1 MARKNIVVERLERL
15 SPRDY
20 QITAIDRMR
29 HEMRDG
35 LRPQDVEDIESV
47 PEEERAG
54 SKSVLLA
61 DDLGLGKTLMI
72 TEIIRKLKPQKTGL
86 RILWIGPNVTHL
98 QVKKTLLRQ
107 FPSLP
112 DDKVRLV
119 GPHGSTGTKYDSET
133 WRRMTKK
140 EPGIFLIG
148 PEHMAGKLGYEVTES
163 GEKRKW
169 SPTQVNIR
177 KGMKDGRIPPWN
189 LTGTWDL
196 IVFDEVHRARNRKDA
211 LIGRTLRLIKS
222 VHKIGAS
229 ATPAG
234 NQEEDLWFI
243 LNWLWPKL
251 FSSYWDWAKRHFQIE
266 VDEYGWDRVNQ
277 CAKTRDVIGEI
288 IDPVAMWSEIPCAV
302 RRLSND
308 ILNLPE
314 VVVHEIGVGMTLE
327 QREMYDDFEEQCF
340 TWMDDV
346 PVGTPLPIV
355 KQIRLRQLALGQTV
369 ATEGTMSLSE
379 AARKQKVT
387 VESLQARI
395 DSGEDVDLSKLDV
408 DYKSTIDQPK
418 IHALKELL
426 ADIPAHEPVLVLTH
440 SSKFADLVAKKIGKS
455 AERWP
460 LSSQPELQEKVKAGF
475 GTDYRVLV
483 AVISGVGT
491 GTDGLQEKSHI
502 EVWLSQ
508 DQDGVQNEQ
517 AQGRLFRSGQTK
529 SVQRIYIRTLGTI
542 DEDVYAKQL
551 RRGERMSVLYGDTE
565 TPGQEAR

>member
-1 MARKNIVVERLERL
+1 MAKKNIQVERLERL
-15 SPRDY
+15 LPRDY
-20 QITAIDRMR
+20 QAVAIRRMR
-29 HEMRDG
+29 HEMRNAV
-35 LRPQDVEDIESV
+35 PATEDSEGD
-47 PEEERAG
+47 PGG

-72 TEIIRKLKPQKTGL
+72 VEAIRKIQPQKSGL
-86 RILWIGPNVTHL
+86 RILWIGPPVTHL
-98 QVKKTLLRQ
+98 QAKKTVLRQ
-107 FPSLP
+107 FPGLS

-119 GPHGSTGTKYDSET
+119 GPHGSTGTKYDAET

-148 PEHMAGKLGYEVTES
+148 PEHMAGKLGYEITES

-177 KGMKDGRIPPWN
+177 KGMKDGRIPPWS
-189 LTGTWDL
+189 LTGVWDL
-196 IVFDEVHRARNRKDA
+196 VVFDEVHRARNRKDA
-211 LIGRTLRLIKS
+211 LIGKTLRLIKS

-243 LNWLWPKL
+243 LNWLWPKVYPS
-251 FSSYWDWAKRHFQIE
+251 FWDWANRHFEIQT
-266 VDEYGWDRVNQ
+266 DEYGWDPV
-277 CAKTRDVIGEI
+277 AKQPRTRDVIGEI
-288 IDPVAMWSEIPCAV
+288 LDPAAMWAEIPCAI
-302 RRLSND
+302 RRLSKD

-314 VVVHEIGVGMTLE
+314 VVTHEIEVGMTLE

-355 KQIRLRQLALGQTV
+355 KQIRLRQLALGQTT
-369 ATEGTMSLSE
+369 ASEGVMTLSE
-379 AARKQKVT
+379 AARRQKVT

-395 DSGEDVDLSKLDV
+395 DGGEEVDLSRLDV
-408 DYKSTIDQPK
+408 DYAPIEHPK
-418 IHALKELL
+418 IYALKEVLSDL
-426 ADIPAHEPVLVLTH
+426 PQEKAVLVLTH
-440 SSKFADLVAKKIGKS
+440 SSKFADQVAKKLGKQ
-455 AERWP
+455 AVRWP
-460 LSSQPELQEKVKAGF
+460 RSNEPELQESVKKGF

-517 AQGRLFRSGQTK
+517 AKGRLYRSGQEKT
-529 SVQRIYIRTLGTI
+529 VQRFYIRTAGTI

-551 RRGERMSVLYGDTE
+551 ERGERMSVLYGDTQ
-565 TPGQEAR
+565 TPA

>member
-1 MARKNIVVERLERL
+1 MARKNIQVERLEKL

-20 QITAIDRMR
+20 QREAIQRMR
-29 HEMRDG
+29 AEVG
-35 LRPQDVEDIESV
+35 EN
-47 PEEERAG
+47 G
-54 SKSVLLA
+54 SKSILLA

-72 TEIIRKLKPQKTGL
+72 TELIRSIKPQKAGL
-86 RILWIGPNVTHL
+86 RILYIGPNVTHL

-107 FPSLP
+107 FTTLP

-119 GPHGSTGTKYDSET
+119 GPHGSTGTKFDAET

-169 SPTQVNIR
+169 APTQVNIR
-177 KGMKDGRIPPWN
+177 KGMKDGRIPPWS
-189 LTGTWDL
+189 LTGVWDL

-211 LIGRTLRLIKS
+211 LVGKTLRLIKG
-222 VHKIGAS
+222 VHKLGAS

-243 LNWLWPKL
+243 LNWLWPKEYPS
-251 FSSYWDWAKRHFQIE
+251 FWDWAGKHFHIE
-266 VDEYGWDRVNQ
+266 DDEYGWDTVENKP
-277 CAKTRDVIGEI
+277 KTRKVIGEI
-288 IDPVAMWSEIPCAV
+288 IDPAAMWAEIPCAI
-302 RRLSND
+302 RRLSKD

-314 VVVHEIGVGMTLE
+314 VITHEIEVGMTLE

-340 TWMDDV
+340 TWMDEV

-355 KQIRLRQLALGQTV
+355 KQIRLRQLALGQTT
-369 ATEGTMSLSE
+369 ATEGVMSLSE
-379 AARKQKVT
+379 AARRQKVT

-395 DSGEDVDLSKLDV
+395 DGGEDVDLSKLDV
-408 DYKSTIDQPK
+408 DYKNIDQPK

-426 ADIPAHEPVLVLTH
+426 ADLPQNEPVLVLTH

-460 LSSQPELQEKVKAGF
+460 LSSQPELQEKIKKGF

-517 AQGRLFRSGQTK
+517 ARGRLYRSGQEK
-529 SVQRIYIRTLGTI
+529 PVQRFYIRTAGTI

-551 RRGERMSVLYGDTE
+551 ERGERMSVLYGDSKE
-565 TPGQEAR
+565 GS